1 MKQHLETLWQYTNE
15 WSESHRNLFENVPTG
30 IYRITPDG
38 RILIANPA
46 LIRMLGYSS
55 FEELA
60 SHNLENNEEF
70 GPIYPRSQF
79 KELIEREEE
88 IKGLES
94 KWTRRDGT
102 VIFVRESARAVRGKD
117 GAVLYYEGTVEDIT
131 ERKRVEEALKENL
144 AHLSKKNRYETII
157 STVTRSVH
165 QSINLQDV
173 LENAVEAMSKNID
186 RVDNVGIFLV
196 EGEEAV
202 MKANR
207 GYPDWFIERVRR
219 IPHLRGFTWK
229 TIIEGKPLYCADVDK
244 DTVIGP
250 AGREVGTKSYA
261 SMPIRFESK
270 TVGAICI
277 NSFQKNAFDEEE
289 LNL

>member
-144 AHLSKKNRYETII
+144 TQLSKKNRYETII
-157 STVTRSVH
+157 STVARSVH

-173 LENAVEAMSKNID
+173 LENAVEAMNQNID
-186 RVDNVGIFLV
+186 GADNVSIYLV

-202 MKANR
+202 LRTHR
-207 GYPDWFIERVRR
+207 GYPGLWVKRVGT
-219 IPHLRGFTWK
+219 ISYPKGFTW
-229 TIIEGKPLYCADVDK
+229 
-244 DTVIGP
+244 
-250 AGREVGTKSYA
+250 
-261 SMPIRFESK
+261 
-270 TVGAICI
+270 
-277 NSFQKNAFDEEE
+277 
-289 LNL
+289 